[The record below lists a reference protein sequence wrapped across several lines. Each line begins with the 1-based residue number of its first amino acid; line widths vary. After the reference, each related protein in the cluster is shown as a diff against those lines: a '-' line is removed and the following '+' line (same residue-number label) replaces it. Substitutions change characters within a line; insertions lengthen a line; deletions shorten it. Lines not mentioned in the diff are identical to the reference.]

1 MVCAIGNS
9 AVIDETA
16 TGVDNGFAPTGAGYK
31 LFDKSEF
38 RLSPLVSITVDVVFR
53 PSNKEALSND
63 QSDDSMKTESTFCGL
78 LIKGDNLKN
87 ALKFLEK

>member
-31 LFDKSEF
+31 LFDKSVIACVWIWCASGG
-38 RLSPLVSITVDVVFR
+38 RGYGVG
-53 PSNKEALSND
+53 ALLCILAE
-63 QSDDSMKTESTFCGL
+63 KLLFC
-78 LIKGDNLKN
+78 
-87 ALKFLEK
+87 LEISVMIHL

>member
-38 RLSPLVSITVDVVFR
+38 AGFRSYGAWLRSEKSKLRSVEARSLLEAIEKNNCPLSIVHRPFTFRSPL
-53 PSNKEALSND
+53 
-63 QSDDSMKTESTFCGL
+63 STC
-78 LIKGDNLKN
+78 I
-87 ALKFLEK
+87 A